1 MIELWRDGELV
12 RKFNGFD
19 DFNTTKKGGIITLQV
34 GSDYIEIVTGDEL
47 RIDCVELIAAFEKV
61 HEKP

>member
-1 MIELWRDGELV
+1 LV

-19 DFNTTKKGGIITLQV
+19 DFNTTKKGGIITLQI